1 MKKIFLLCLLWIP
14 MAIFAQKTEVLP
26 KKPFNE
32 EDAKNRLAYGNSTI
46 RGVAV
51 ARDYDDRRSVIL
63 GVKHTAPPGTVVV
76 LFPLT
81 DHIKSYL
88 KLRKKYKMSLKYRPV
103 ISTEAFRYRIETTV
117 GQNGE
122 FVFERMKPGK
132 YFIEAKF
139 DYVGQS
145 TAQRQVGTDHWY
157 NGYGNYLYS
166 SPVYQSYITSY
177 GSSSV
182 ETAIVEVKKD
192 GEVVKVRL

>member
-1 MKKIFLLCLLWIP
+1 MKRVLLLFLCLP
-14 MAIFAQKTEVLP
+14 MLALAQRKEVLP
-26 KKPFNE
+26 KEPFNE
-32 EDAKNRLAYGNSTI
+32 EDAKSRLAYGNSTI

-51 ARDYDDRRSVIL
+51 ARDYSDRRAGIVT

-81 DHIKSYL
+81 DHFKSYL
-88 KLRKKYKMSLKYRPV
+88 KMKKKYKMSLKYMPV

-132 YFIEAKF
+132 YFIETKF
-139 DYVGQS
+139 DYVGES
-145 TAQRQVGTDHWY
+145 TAKRQVGTSHSY
-157 NGYGNYLYS
+157 NVYGHYLYS
-166 SPVYQSYITSY
+166 SPIYQSYITSY

-182 ETAIVEVKKD
+182 ETAVVEVKKD